1 PSSRGRGPPR
11 GAAPTPPMG
20 RAERG
25 GTRAPLTA
33 ELLPVPGALGE
44 AAGPHQRMSERACLR
59 EVQYRDDTNLNAR
72 AAPHKRFSVNPVG
85 LQRWLLDLLDL
96 PAQAGVLEVG
106 CGPGDLWVANLDR
119 IPPGWRVVLSDFS
132 PGMVEA
138 ARRRLGSHRFD
149 FEVADAEAV
158 PHGPG
163 AF

>member
-1 PSSRGRGPPR
+1 
-11 GAAPTPPMG
+11 
-20 RAERG
+20 
-25 GTRAPLTA
+25 
-33 ELLPVPGALGE
+33 
-44 AAGPHQRMSERACLR
+44 MSERAYLR

-72 AAPHKRFSVNPVG
+72 AALHKRFSVNPVG
-85 LQRWLLDLLDL
+85 LQRWILDLLDL

-149 FEVADAEAV
+149 SEAADFMHV
-158 PHGPG
+158 SQPVGDRVQDTVGFQHLGKPG
-163 AF
+163 DRAAPI